1 MSKINMISYFK
12 EINLKEG
19 KKRQKRNTEKTD
31 PVHKQDSSNLNGTA
45 HYHCTKS
52 RDLVRISH

>member
-1 MSKINMISYFK
+1 MISYFK